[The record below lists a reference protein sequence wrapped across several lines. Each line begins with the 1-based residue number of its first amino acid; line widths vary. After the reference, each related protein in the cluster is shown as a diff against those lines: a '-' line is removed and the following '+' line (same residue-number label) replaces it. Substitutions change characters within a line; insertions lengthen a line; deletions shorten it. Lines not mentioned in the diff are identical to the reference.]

1 MRNEV
6 KEKWEVPA
14 VYDPV
19 FEEGKKE
26 EKKPKKDTKKGKK
39 DEPEEAP
46 PEPEVF
52 DYTNL
57 LHQGKRIT
65 NEMVFHYNKS

>member
-1 MRNEV
+1 MEKLIKVMRNEV

-26 EKKPKKDTKKGKK
+26 EKKPKKDSKKGKK

-46 PEPEVF
+46 V
-52 DYTNL
+52 
-57 LHQGKRIT
+57 
-65 NEMVFHYNKS
+65 NKK